1 MIARS
6 KESLLRKGII
16 ASTGRP
22 WRAVKAF
29 SLSREKNLI
38 PDEQM
43 RLSWES
49 VRWSTFTKL
58 NVVFEEKQKSTNGG
72 EIINE

>member
-6 KESLLRKGII
+6 KESLLRNGII

-22 WRAVKAF
+22 WRAAKAF
-29 SLSREKNLI
+29 SLSRENNLI
-38 PDEQM
+38 PDEQI
-43 RLSWES
+43 RLPWES
-49 VRWSTFTKL
+49 IGWSTFTKL

-72 EIINE
+72 KIINE